1 MSAADALLQAV
12 RPGAAHVGRQE
23 AQPINEATAVQALM
37 RPFQSYLNRAGVIE
51 VCVNKPGEVWVE
63 TYDGWQR
70 HSDPALNFPALRSMA
85 RAVATFTAQRTGEQ
99 APLLSASL
107 PTGERIQIAQPPAT
121 KAGVISIAM
130 RKPNDSVKRLSD
142 LEGAG
147 LFLHARDRQAS
158 VLEAERHLL
167 QLQREGRFGEFLR
180 QAVLARKTIVL
191 AGATGSGKTTFMKA
205 LAEEIPQ
212 DQRLITIEDAE
223 EVKLPSHDNAIH
235 LFYSK
240 GGQGVAPITANSL
253 LESCMRFRPDR
264 ILLAEVRG
272 EEAFSFLDSAASGH
286 PGSMTTIHA
295 GSCEEAIERMALL
308 VRKSDAGSGMTMTEI
323 KQLADS
329 VVDIVVHFAR
339 VNGRFAVTGLLYRP
353 RMQGGTNGHA

>member
-1 MSAADALLQAV
+1 MPVPSAPIINETTAV
-12 RPGAAHVGRQE
+12 R
-23 AQPINEATAVQALM
+23 ALM
-37 RPFQSYLNRAGVIE
+37 RPLQGYIEAPGVIE

-63 TYDGWQR
+63 TYNGWQR
-70 HSDPALNFPALRSMA
+70 FENQALSAEALKSLA
-85 RAVATFTAQRTGEQ
+85 RAIATVTSQRTGEN

-121 KAGVISIAM
+121 KHGIVGIAL
-130 RKPNDSVKRLSD
+130 RKPNDGVKRLSD
-142 LEGAG
+142 LEGSG
-147 LFLHARDRQAS
+147 LFMHTGSLQQHAIEVERQL
-158 VLEAERHLL
+158 LELNGAK
-167 QLQREGRFGEFLR
+167 QYGEFLR
-180 QAVLARKTIVL
+180 QAVLERKTIVL

-205 LAEEIPQ
+205 LAEEIPH

-223 EVKLPSHDNAIH
+223 EVKLPNHGNKLH
-235 LFYSK
+235 LCYSK

-295 GSCEEAIERMALL
+295 GSCDEAMERMALL
-308 VRKSDAGSGMTMTEI
+308 VRKSGAGSGMTMPEI
-323 KQLADS
+323 KQLAAS
-329 VVDIVVHFAR
+329 VIDIVVHFAR
-339 VNGRFAVTGLLYRP
+339 INGKFAVTGLLYRP
-353 RMQGGTNGHA
+353 RLLGGAHGSN